1 MADYDEVQGY
11 QNMMGKNTD
20 YSTHNETTY
29 SADRIR
35 SGGDANQAPH
45 TTMSWGEY
53 SDHNHGQGPASEDND
68 KGFSS
73 K

>member
-1 MADYDEVQGY
+1 MADYDEVEGY
-11 QNMMGKNTD
+11 QNLQGSNTD

-35 SGGDANQAPH
+35 SGGDANK
-45 TTMSWGEY
+45 TSRTVMSWGEY
-53 SDHNHGQGPASEDND
+53 SDHNHGQGPASKDNNS
-68 KGFSS
+68 GLSS